1 MSSSF
6 VTPIDC
12 SLQGSSVHGISQA
25 TNTGV
30 GYHFLLQGVFPTQ
43 ELNPCLLLGRWIP
56 YHWATWEALHY
67 NVCAKSLQSYPT
79 LCHHK
84 DRRLSGSSVYGILQA
99 RILEWVSMPYS
110 RGSFQPKDQT
120 CVSSVSCVGRWILY
134 HWHHLY
140 ILNVSDSFYLKS
152 GQLNIK
158 SIKSFIIESLN
169 NLLYYY
175 ILR

>member
-79 LCHHK
+79 LCHPM
-84 DRRLSGSSVYGILQA
+84 DCNLPGSSVHGILQA
-99 RILEWVSMPYS
+99 RIPEWIAMPFS
-110 RGSFQPKDQT
+110 RGSSWSRDRTWVSRIASRVFTIWATKECSLGSTKCTAAFYWKDESQF
-120 CVSSVSCVGRWILY
+120 Y
-134 HWHHLY
+134 H
-140 ILNVSDSFYLKS
+140 
-152 GQLNIK
+152 
-158 SIKSFIIESLN
+158 
-169 NLLYYY
+169 LLTS
-175 ILR
+175 